1 IIEKTEGLP
10 QMFVQYDRSKIA
22 QFGLNIAD
30 LNDMIAL
37 GFAGKTAGNVF
48 EGEKRFDLVVR
59 LDESNRKNLE
69 DLQNLYV
76 TTPNGEQIPLREL
89 AKIEYT
95 EGPAKIS
102 RDNTNRRIVVGIN
115 VRNRDLQSV
124 VDDVKKIIETKIDLP
139 DGYRVAYGGQFEN
152 LQSAKARLM
161 IAVPIALFLIFNL
174 LYFAFGSIKE
184 ALMVYSAIPL
194 SAVGGILFLWLR
206 DLPFSISAGVGFIAL
221 FGIAVLNGIVLI
233 EHFKELKHQGM
244 TNMNELILKGT
255 TDRLRPVLLTASA
268 AALGFLPMAISSSA
282 GAEVQRPLATVV
294 IGGLFTATLL
304 TMIVLPILFKILDEK
319 EFKKP
324 KFKKVKESDFMM
336 IFLLLLPLIGFSQQ
350 NNPELDSLFQKAI
363 SNNAGIKAG
372 QLKIEKAK
380 QATKLAY
387 DFEKTNV
394 YYSYDQ
400 NNLALNNQPLK
411 VFGAQQSFSFPT
423 VYGAKKKVYTAE
435 YEKEK
440 TGFEIQQNQLKLQIS
455 QVYYQIVN
463 VQHQEKLY
471 RYLDSLYQNFSK
483 ASNRRFE
490 LGETNYL
497 EKITAEAKFRQIKTK
512 LSQLEKEKK
521 AQLEVLQSLVQSD
534 EKIVIYNAISEPI
547 STVTLNSSKDLYVS
561 YLESLTKIY
570 KSNESLQ
577 KQNWLPDLNLEYFQG
592 RNTGLSQSLYG
603 FQVGLSVPILFNG
616 NMAKSKVAKLET
628 QAWEAQKKQ
637 EETKIDSYIK
647 QKQQEV
653 EQQQQ
658 AIAYF
663 NEYGKKVSEEIIK
676 VADSSYKHGEID
688 FFQYILS
695 LENATTIQVDYLE
708 AVMQYNTTILD
719 LYYLNIEN
727 K

>member
-1 IIEKTEGLP
+1 LIEANKRLSVAVP
-10 QMFVQYDRSKIA
+10 V
-22 QFGLNIAD
+22 
-30 LNDMIAL
+30 AL
-37 GFAGKTAGNVF
+37 GLI
-48 EGEKRFDLVVR
+48 LV
-59 LDESNRKNLE
+59 
-69 DLQNLYV
+69 
-76 TTPNGEQIPLREL
+76 
-89 AKIEYT
+89 
-95 EGPAKIS
+95 
-102 RDNTNRRIVVGIN
+102 
-115 VRNRDLQSV
+115 
-124 VDDVKKIIETKIDLP
+124 
-139 DGYRVAYGGQFEN
+139 
-152 LQSAKARLM
+152 
-161 IAVPIALFLIFNL
+161 L
-174 LYFAFGSIKE
+174 LYFTFKSIKQS
-184 ALMVYSAIPL
+184 LLIFTAIPL
-194 SAVGGILFLWLR
+194 SAIGGIIALWLR
-206 DLPFSISAGVGFIAL
+206 DMPFSISAGVGFIAL

-304 TMIVLPILFKILDEK
+304 TMIVLPILFKIFDEK

-324 KFKKVKESDFMM
+324 KFKKVKNSDVLLIFM
-336 IFLLLLPLIGFSQQ
+336 LLPFIGFSQQ
-350 NNPELDSLFQKAI
+350 NNSELDSLVQKAI
-363 SNNAGIKAG
+363 SKNAGIKAG

-400 NNLALNNQPLK
+400 NNLALNELPLK
-411 VFGAQQSFSFPT
+411 VFGAQQKFAFPT
-423 VYGAKKKVYTAE
+423 VYGAKKKLYNAE

-471 RYLDSLYQNFSK
+471 HYLDSLYQNFSK

-534 EKIVIYNAISEPI
+534 EKIVISNTISEPI

-561 YLESLTKIY
+561 HLESFTKIY

-577 KQNWLPDLNLEYFQG
+577 KQNWLPDFNLEYFQG
-592 RNTGLSQSLYG
+592 RNNGLSQSLYG

-628 QAWEAQKKQ
+628 QAWESQKKQ
-637 EETKIDSYIK
+637 EVTKIDSYIK

-653 EQQQQ
+653 EQQQE
-658 AIAYF
+658 AISYY

-695 LENATTIQVDYLE
+695 LENATTIQVDYLD
-708 AVMQYNTTILD
+708 AVKQYNTTILD

-727 K
+727 